1 MSLIVIAK
9 RFNKVNPVMAKN
21 IRRIKVP
28 TSELRVQLKDQ
39 IGFLIS
45 SCNLFD
51 QGKKQEAKR
60 IAAHLRILFHDTRMS
75 KSLLSQ
81 LGLESIR
88 YLNTAEPYDPAN
100 LVSHVGLVS
109 FKFDCP
115 SGRRAW
121 IVPRGNPEK
130 LPAKAMLPFPKWWN
144 MIVIVAK
151 GNKKDIAFSRRE
163 LVLHVANTDGGSHV
177 DDTLDEKYMA
187 LSRWNA
193 VGIATIQDGIEK
205 PIDNPVFACIRQ
217 IAHEVLSTLQN
228 EHPASFERPY
238 SYKRSDVPSS
248 DNPVTGRPTVCSL
261 VFKTIN

>member
-1 MSLIVIAK
+1 
-9 RFNKVNPVMAKN
+9 MAKK

-28 TSELRVQLKDQ
+28 TSELIAQLKDQ
-39 IGFLIS
+39 IGFLMS
-45 SCNLFD
+45 SCDFFD
-51 QGKKQEAKR
+51 HGKKQEAKR

-81 LGLESIR
+81 LGLKSIR
-88 YLNTAEPYDPAN
+88 YLNTAEAHNPAN

-115 SGRRAW
+115 SGRRVW
-121 IVPRGNPEK
+121 IAPRGNPEK
-130 LPAKAMLPFPKWWN
+130 LPAKAMLLFPKWWN

-151 GNKKDIAFSRRE
+151 GNKKDIAFSRGE

-193 VGIATIQDGIEK
+193 IGIVTIQDGIEK

-217 IAHEVLSTLQN
+217 IAHEVLSTLQSR
-228 EHPASFERPY
+228 HPESFEKPY
-238 SYKRSDVPSS
+238 SYKSSDVPPA
-248 DNPVTGRPTVCSL
+248 DNPGTGKPTVCNL

>member
-1 MSLIVIAK
+1 
-9 RFNKVNPVMAKN
+9 MAKN

-28 TSELRVQLKDQ
+28 KSELTVQLKDQ
-39 IGFLIS
+39 IDFLIS
-45 SCNLFD
+45 SCDLFD
-51 QGKKQEAKR
+51 QGKKEEAKR
-60 IAAHLRILFHDTRMS
+60 IAAHLRILFHDTHRS
-75 KSLLSQ
+75 KSLLGQ
-81 LGLESIR
+81 LGLESIS

-100 LVSHVGLVS
+100 LVSHVGLLS

-115 SGRRAW
+115 SGRRTW
-121 IVPRGNPEK
+121 IVPRGNPQK
-130 LPAKAMLPFPKWWN
+130 LPARAMLPFPEWWN

-151 GNKKDIAFSRRE
+151 GNKKDIAFSRGE

-193 VGIATIQDGIEK
+193 IGIATIQDGIEN

-217 IAHEVLSTLQN
+217 IAHEVLSTLQSK
-228 EHPASFERPY
+228 HPDSFEKSY
-238 SYKRSDVPSS
+238 SYKRSDVPPS
-248 DNPVTGRPTVCSL
+248 DNPSTGKPTVCSL